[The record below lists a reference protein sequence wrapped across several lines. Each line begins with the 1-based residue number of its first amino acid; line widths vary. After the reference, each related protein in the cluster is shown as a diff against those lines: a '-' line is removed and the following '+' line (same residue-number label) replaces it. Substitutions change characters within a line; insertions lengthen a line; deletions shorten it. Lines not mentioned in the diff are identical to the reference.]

1 MLCRHPCLP
10 ACWCVAHAGPGL
22 GVFDAGRVRD
32 LGLPS
37 FEDTLGPVG
46 PGEVSGGTKAQ
57 GTPSVA
63 AQKFQLG
70 ETLPVVPAR
79 IVRRVLRG
87 DYVDMAELTEENLE
101 LELRRAADG
110 DEAKSAVPLSRLK
123 AVPDVLT
130 WARSF
135 CLYAGIVV
143 SAHPGKARDLWAYLA
158 TLLSGADKGEWW
170 RAYDSHFRQQ
180 LPALEAA
187 EFGKL
192 DQALFT
198 RTFLSAGAAGSA
210 QRGGSVAQVEGRTQ
224 LGSKRRK
231 LAACYA
237 WNDGKNCV
245 STPCRFSHVCSRCGG
260 DHRKSLCP
268 PTGEGPA
275 VTPSAV

>member
-1 MLCRHPCLP
+1 M
-10 ACWCVAHAGPGL
+10 
-22 GVFDAGRVRD
+22 FDAGHVRD

-37 FEDTLGPVG
+37 FEDPLGPVG

-70 ETLPVVPAR
+70 ET
-79 IVRRVLRG
+79 
-87 DYVDMAELTEENLE
+87 
-101 LELRRAADG
+101 
-110 DEAKSAVPLSRLK
+110 
-123 AVPDVLT
+123 
-130 WARSF
+130 
-135 CLYAGIVV
+135 GIVV

-170 RAYDSHFRQQ
+170 RAYDSRFRKQ

-210 QRGGSVAQVEGRTQ
+210 QRQ
-224 LGSKRRK
+224 LGSKRCK

-245 STPCRFSHVCSRCGG
+245 SMPCRFSYVCSRCGG

>member
-1 MLCRHPCLP
+1 MRCNPPVEWGAHPVLCRHPCLP
-10 ACWCVAHAGPGL
+10 ACWCVTHAGPGL

-32 LGLPS
+32 LGLTS
-37 FEDTLGPVG
+37 FEDHLGPVG
-46 PGEVSGGTKAQ
+46 PGEVSGGTKAW
-57 GTPSVA
+57 GIPSVA

-79 IVRRVLRG
+79 IVRRVLHG
-87 DYVDMAELTEENLE
+87 DYVDMADVTEENLE

-110 DEAKSAVPLSRLK
+110 DEAKSVPLSRLK

-130 WARSF
+130 WVRSF

-170 RAYDSHFRQQ
+170 RAYDSRFRQQ

-198 RTFLSAGAAGSA
+198 RTFRSAGAAGSA
-210 QRGGSVAQVEGRTQ
+210 Q
-224 LGSKRRK
+224 
-231 LAACYA
+231 
-237 WNDGKNCV
+237 
-245 STPCRFSHVCSRCGG
+245 
-260 DHRKSLCP
+260 
-268 PTGEGPA
+268 
-275 VTPSAV
+275 

>member
-1 MLCRHPCLP
+1 M
-10 ACWCVAHAGPGL
+10 
-22 GVFDAGRVRD
+22 
-32 LGLPS
+32 
-37 FEDTLGPVG
+37 
-46 PGEVSGGTKAQ
+46 
-57 GTPSVA
+57 
-63 AQKFQLG
+63 
-70 ETLPVVPAR
+70 VPAR

-87 DYVDMAELTEENLE
+87 DYVDMAELTEENPE

-170 RAYDSHFRQQ
+170 RAYDSRFRQQ
-180 LPALEAA
+180 LQAA

-198 RTFLSAGAAGSA
+198 WTFLSAGAAGSA
-210 QRGGSVAQVEGRTQ
+210 QRGGSVTQVEGRTQ

-245 STPCRFSHVCSRCGG
+245 STPCRFTHVCSRCRG